1 VPNKDS
7 DHDLVIRALIKVG
20 WRIVK
25 EQYRIRHVTET
36 EDTSMFIDLK
46 IENGQQQVALIEI
59 KGLAKSLIHDLME
72 LVGQYQLYRVAL
84 DLIDDKTPI
93 YVAISQ
99 YDYRRIISKAVGVE
113 LIHRF
118 SIPLVIYDSK
128 QEKIIQWIPQL

>member
-1 VPNKDS
+1 MPNKDS